1 MLAQHGVGRAQAL
14 AAPHEGRQAA
24 GTSNM
29 LTDAVHLVYVRELHA
44 RPKNSPHQLPLNDL
58 SVGTQK

>member
-24 GTSNM
+24 GTPNS
-29 LTDAVHLVYVRELHA
+29 LTDAVHLVYVRAVHA
-44 RPKNSPHQLPLNDL
+44 HLLPLHDL